1 MTFSAHCPHSEV
13 KTSLDGEAKAALEG
27 LSITE
32 ANYVTAWNLL
42 LQRYDHKGR
51 LIHHH
56 MASLAYAPRLK
67 EETAQGLQALLDRT
81 TKARS
86 SLQSLGAPADGW
98 EDWFVFFLVQNLDPP
113 TRRDWEKHIGTKVDL
128 PSLETLSEF
137 ISGRIRALQSSD
149 LRTPKAPVSYKAPRS
164 AKSFATLSS
173 DLCPECKGDHR
184 MNNCNK
190 FLCSNSRERMAIVRR
205 VQVCFKCLRAN
216 HWAGECRSGR
226 PCSVCSSGH
235 HDLLHDGLT
244 RKRSSAGEVGQE
256 NLSKKRKFSGANA
269 EVAPGAR
276 DAPRS

>member
-1 MTFSAHCPHSEV
+1 MSRPSSAEIRSQRASHS
-13 KTSLDGEAKAALEG
+13 SSHG
-27 LSITE
+27 
-32 ANYVTAWNLL
+32 VTCL
-42 LQRYDHKGR
+42 
-51 LIHHH
+51 
-56 MASLAYAPRLK
+56 
-67 EETAQGLQALLDRT
+67 
-81 TKARS
+81 RS
-86 SLQSLGAPADGW
+86 STEGRDSPRIAGSFRSNNEGEIISPVTWSGWVGKLGG
-98 EDWFVFFLVQNLDPP
+98 NLDPP

-184 MNNCNK
+184 LNNCNK